1 MESAKIF
8 DAIKRFFAAELSEN
22 KYRTG
27 TLYKRKTNLEK
38 TDAQELFLQRLLEQF
53 GKIYWYFYLGLKFQ
67 QNEGFKHS
75 LRVR

>member
-8 DAIKRFFAAELSEN
+8 DAIKIFFAAELSEN

-53 GKIYWYFYLGLKFQ
+53 GKIY
-67 QNEGFKHS
+67 
-75 LRVR
+75 